1 MCHPNDMQAYP
12 LALTT
17 RTTSRQPVS
26 HDPTLRRS
34 SAVLPKTPVGLPCPG
49 AQIAMMLRDEPDEM
63 TSLDVAVPWTFLRKG
78 KPRRFPPYEEGIRG
92 STEET

>member
-1 MCHPNDMQAYP
+1 
-12 LALTT
+12 
-17 RTTSRQPVS
+17 
-26 HDPTLRRS
+26 
-34 SAVLPKTPVGLPCPG
+34 
-49 AQIAMMLRDEPDEM
+49 MMLRDEPDEM